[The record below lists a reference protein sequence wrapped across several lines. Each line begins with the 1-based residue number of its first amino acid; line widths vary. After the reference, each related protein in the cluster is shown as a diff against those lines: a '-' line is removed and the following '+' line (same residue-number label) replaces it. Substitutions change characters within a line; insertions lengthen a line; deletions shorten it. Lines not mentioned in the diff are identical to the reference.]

1 MNHLKKYYPHYRILL
16 KLGIPIIIGQLGVI
30 ILGFADTLMIGHHST
45 TELAAASFV
54 NNLFSLVILFG
65 TGFSYGLTP
74 IVGEMYGRRED
85 AGIGMMLKN
94 SLAANMIIAVPLTL
108 AMWVVYVNVDMM
120 GQPVELLPYIRPYF
134 LVILSS
140 VVFVMLFNA
149 FKQFADGI
157 TDTSTPMWILIGGNV
172 LNIIGNYLLIYGKF
186 GLPALG
192 LLGAGISTLVSRIL
206 MFAVFVLIFF
216 SSSRYEVYRKGFSAG
231 RLGREH
237 IWRLNKNGLPVALQ
251 MGMES
256 AAFSLSTVMVGWLGS
271 VQLAAHQVMIT
282 ISTLAFMTFYGV
294 GAAIAIRVSNAKGQN
309 DMANVKMSAYAG
321 YHLILA
327 LCVVMSSVFFFTR
340 SFIGGFFVSD
350 NAEVVQ
356 MVSVLIIPL
365 LLYQLGDGTQITFAN
380 SLRGISDMKPMA
392 LIAFISYFV
401 ISLPAGY
408 LFGFVLD
415 MGIMGIWLAFPV
427 GLTTAGILFWCR
439 FEYKLRRMGAARSA
453 A

>member
-94 SLAANMIIAVPLTL
+94 SLAANMIIAVALTL

-172 LNIIGNYLLIYGKF
+172 LNITMREIYDYNMYF
-186 GLPALG
+186 CLAM
-192 LLGAGISTLVSRIL
+192 LVVYAI
-206 MFAVFVLIFF
+206 VFHVLTVLKLK
-216 SSSRYEVYRKGFSAG
+216 YDYRTK
-231 RLGREH
+231 
-237 IWRLNKNGLPVALQ
+237 
-251 MGMES
+251 
-256 AAFSLSTVMVGWLGS
+256 
-271 VQLAAHQVMIT
+271 
-282 ISTLAFMTFYGV
+282 
-294 GAAIAIRVSNAKGQN
+294 
-309 DMANVKMSAYAG
+309 D
-321 YHLILA
+321 
-327 LCVVMSSVFFFTR
+327 
-340 SFIGGFFVSD
+340 
-350 NAEVVQ
+350 
-356 MVSVLIIPL
+356 
-365 LLYQLGDGTQITFAN
+365 
-380 SLRGISDMKPMA
+380 
-392 LIAFISYFV
+392 
-401 ISLPAGY
+401 
-408 LFGFVLD
+408 
-415 MGIMGIWLAFPV
+415 
-427 GLTTAGILFWCR
+427 
-439 FEYKLRRMGAARSA
+439 
-453 A
+453 